1 MRRALILLAAADAAA
16 KFALEKKGQKVLNV
30 KLYETGYT
38 FTNRGDQE
46 KKPQTLREISGCSF
60 GKKRD
65 NGRREITLVEDKGYL
80 ITSSVLIK
88 GDIFRNPQFDK
99 DAKAT
104 RTSLGLLGK
113 TNKPYDVEAV
123 AFLPKS
129 LETSEKG
136 KGKLSKGLAY
146 LAVHKSKFHCAFTP
160 STTLARW
167 RGRTRLTG

>member
-38 FTNRGDQE
+38 FTNRGDKE

-88 GDIFRNPQFDK
+88 GDLFRNPRFRSFRSGFSSPDRTRRQAPIAPRYPCQEMPTTFSGSSTTRGAE
-99 DAKAT
+99 AK
-104 RTSLGLLGK
+104 
-113 TNKPYDVEAV
+113 DVEA
-123 AFLPKS
+123 
-129 LETSEKG
+129 
-136 KGKLSKGLAY
+136 
-146 LAVHKSKFHCAFTP
+146 AVRQP
-160 STTLARW
+160 R
-167 RGRTRLTG
+167 RGGRAAHREAAEPVL